1 MRTLCLSL
9 SALAL
14 TGCGASTPF
23 VDPVTPAAL
32 TAPCA
37 RPVPLPDTLSDRDVE
52 VFWGRDRNA
61 LLNCGAKIDTLAGR
75 TPQPK

>member
-1 MRTLCLSL
+1 MRTLFLCL

-14 TGCGASTPF
+14 TGCGGSTPF
-23 VDPVTPAAL
+23 VDPQTPAAL

-37 RPVPLPDTLSDRDVE
+37 RPVLLPGVLSDRDVE
-52 VFWGRDRNA
+52 VLWSRDRNA

-75 TPQPK
+75 TPPAK